1 HPDPV
6 ADACRWQICEG
17 ELMQAIG
24 RARGVNRTAADPLA
38 IDIIANVVLPL
49 TVDVAEPWNP
59 AGEEIE
65 MQTEGVVLDS
75 PADMAAAWPE
85 IWPSDGAARNW
96 IYRHGGGAASQIH
109 TVTEPYKEDSY
120 IGFRDGVRFR
130 YQRAG
135 ARQKWRTGAFDPS
148 VIPNPRAWLESRLGP
163 IAGFHILETAQPV
176 AAPASPP
183 PLHADRLAADIKA
196 RFRARRQ
203 QAPATLQPAAGYAP
217 ELVAGFQ
224 LVAEAPPEPFRPAPV
239 RVVTARFDPAAPIRF
254 PPLIA
259 GRLAMMNAAKAAGRV
274 RTAEMAER

>member
-65 MQTEGVVLDS
+65 MQIEGVVLDS
-75 PADMAAAWPE
+75 PADMAAAWPGV
-85 IWPSDGAARNW
+85 WPNAEVAKKWRQRREGD
-96 IYRHGGGAASQIH
+96 QIH
-109 TVTEPYKEDSY
+109 TGTNPYKEDFY
-120 IGFRDGVRFR
+120 IGKFPRVRFR
-130 YQRAG
+130 YQRPG
-135 ARQKWRTGAFDPS
+135 ARQKWRTGAFDPA
-148 VIPNPRAWLESRLGP
+148 VVPNPRAWLESRLGP
-163 IAGFHILETAQPV
+163 IAGFHIIETEQPG
-176 AAPASPP
+176 AAPASLP

-196 RFRARRQ
+196 RLRARQ
-203 QAPATLQPAAGYAP
+203 PVPVTLRPAADYAP
-217 ELVAGFQ
+217 DLVARYR

-239 RVVTARFDPAAPIRF
+239 RVETARFDPNAPIRF

-259 GRLAMMNAAKAAGRV
+259 GRLAMMKAAQVANRV
-274 RTAEMAER
+274 RAAETIKR